1 MTKTNLDEQKAVPA
15 VSVVIPTYNHA
26 DFLTGAL
33 QSVVNQSFV
42 DWEAIIVNNFST
54 DNTEEI
60 VKSFND
66 LRFRL
71 VNFQNNGVIA
81 ASRNHGIQLAASS
94 VIAFLDSDDIWYP
107 NKLSRCLSEF
117 SNGADL
123 VCHGENWVTEG
134 LPPRAIY
141 YGPTDRATHSKLL
154 LRGSCVSTSATLVR
168 KKLLDKANGFSENPL
183 FITAEDYELWMNLS
197 LNTSNFVFVHELLGE
212 YRRHENGA
220 STVVNRHLSAELAVI
235 EHHVRLEPTTKNLRI
250 RVRHRRAKAFYSAG
264 RTQMRAGNR
273 SSAISFFL
281 RALVQSPF
289 FLRIYIAMVL
299 TIIRR
304 GA

>member
-1 MTKTNLDEQKAVPA
+1 MTETTLSEQKAAPA

-26 DFLTGAL
+26 EFLTGAL

-60 VKSFND
+60 VKGFNEP
-66 LRFRL
+66 RFRL

-81 ASRNHGIQLAASS
+81 ASRNHGIQLASSS

-154 LRGSCVSTSATLVR
+154 LRGNCVSTSATLVR
-168 KKLLDKANGFSENPL
+168 KKLLDKTNGFSENPL

-197 LNTSNFVFVHELLGE
+197 LNTSKFVFVHELLGE

-220 STVVNRHLSAELAVI
+220 STAVNRHLSAELAVI
-235 EHHVRLEPTTKNLRI
+235 EHHVRLEPTTKSLRI
-250 RVRHRRAKAFYSAG
+250 RVRHRRAKSFYSAG

>member
-1 MTKTNLDEQKAVPA
+1 MIETIFNEQKAAPA
-15 VSVVIPTYNHA
+15 VSIVIPTYNHA

-66 LRFRL
+66 PRFRL

-81 ASRNHGIQLAASS
+81 ASRNHGIQLASSS

-154 LRGSCVSTSATLVR
+154 LRGNCVSTSATLVR
-168 KKLLDKANGFSENPL
+168 KKLLDKANGFNENPL

-197 LNTSNFVFVHELLGE
+197 LNTSKFVFVHELLGE

-220 STVVNRHLSAELAVI
+220 STAVNRHLSAELAVI

-289 FLRIYIAMVL
+289 CLRIYIAMVL

>member
-1 MTKTNLDEQKAVPA
+1 MTETTLNEQKAAPA

-26 DFLTGAL
+26 EFLTGAL

-123 VCHGENWVTEG
+123 VCHGENWATEG
-134 LPPRAIY
+134 LPSRAIY

-154 LRGSCVSTSATLVR
+154 LRGNCVSTSATLVR
-168 KKLLDKANGFSENPL
+168 KKLLDKANGFNENPL

-197 LNTSNFVFVHELLGE
+197 LNTSKFVFVHELLGE

-220 STVVNRHLSAELAVI
+220 STAVNRHLSAELAVI
-235 EHHVRLEPTTKNLRI
+235 EHHARLEPTTKNLRI

-299 TIIRR
+299 TIIGR

>member
-1 MTKTNLDEQKAVPA
+1 MIETIFNEQKAAPA

-26 DFLTGAL
+26 EFLTGAL

-60 VKSFND
+60 VKGFNEP
-66 LRFRL
+66 RFRL

-154 LRGSCVSTSATLVR
+154 LRGNCVSTSDTLVR
-168 KKLLDKANGFSENPL
+168 KKLLDKANGFNENPL

-197 LNTSNFVFVHELLGE
+197 LNTSKFVFVHELLGE

-220 STVVNRHLSAELAVI
+220 STVVNRHLSA
-235 EHHVRLEPTTKNLRI
+235 KNLRI

-299 TIIRR
+299 TIIGR

>member
-1 MTKTNLDEQKAVPA
+1 MTETTLNEQKAAPA

-26 DFLTGAL
+26 EFLTGAL

-60 VKSFND
+60 VKGFNEP
-66 LRFRL
+66 RFRL

-154 LRGSCVSTSATLVR
+154 LRGNCVSTSATLVR
-168 KKLLDKANGFSENPL
+168 KNLLNKTNGFSENPL

-197 LNTSNFVFVHELLGE
+197 LNTSKFVFIHELLGE

-220 STVVNRHLSAELAVI
+220 STSVNRHLSAELAVI
-235 EHHVRLEPTTKNLRI
+235 EHHALLEPTTKNLRI
-250 RVRHRRAKAFYSAG
+250 RVRHRRAKAIYSAG
-264 RTQMRAGNR
+264 RTQMRAGDR
-273 SSAISFFL
+273 SSAILFFL
-281 RALVQSPF
+281 RALIQSPF
-289 FLRIYIAMVL
+289 FLRIYVAMVL
-299 TIIRR
+299 TMIKR

>member
-26 DFLTGAL
+26 DCLTGAL

-117 SNGADL
+117 NNGADL

-154 LRGSCVSTSATLVR
+154 LRGNCVSTSATLVR
-168 KKLLDKANGFSENPL
+168 KKLLDKANGFNENPL

-197 LNTSNFVFVHELLGE
+197 LNTSKFVFVHELLGE